1 MTLRDLQLKALINE
15 SAKTAL
21 WESSS
26 VKKVVL
32 ESRLVQIKETLD
44 LNEADWIDRARN
56 WLRNKVLGV
65 EDAVKQTAK
74 NTLINPEKIIGDEQ
88 QAMGVVLKSLQT
100 AKKRVSTFKQDAL
113 RSSSAINNLS
123 DAVLDAFGKYIN
135 LVDNIPMNKRGLVER
150 EVMQLVSEFYIALM
164 EEKKRIE
171 TYLSYLAKEVG
182 SQGYD
187 LGKSS
192 SAMASYKPEKAPRNP
207 QAATTPALSGKLAG
221 ARA

>member
-21 WESSS
+21 WESSD

-32 ESRLVQIKETLD
+32 ESRLSQIQEAFE

-56 WLRNKVLGV
+56 WIRNKVWGA
-65 EDAVKQTAK
+65 EDSVKQAAK

-88 QAMGVVLKSLQT
+88 QAMGVVLKALQT
-100 AKKRVSTFKQDAL
+100 AKKQVGSFKQDAL
-113 RSSSAINNLS
+113 RSSSAINNLQDS
-123 DAVLDAFGKYIN
+123 VLDAFGKYVN

-150 EVMQLVSEFYIALM
+150 EVMQLVSEFYVALM

-192 SAMASYKPEKAPRNP
+192 SAMAAYKPEKAPKSP
-207 QAATTPALSGKLAG
+207 QVTAPALSGKLAG